1 MAKRKELREEYEEE
15 NYEDGKSYSKS
26 QVFLFLIFIP
36 AVFLVLAAYIVLTL
50 LGVNINDKVSAVTHA
65 IPFVSSEQSQKNENI
80 QESNEEI
87 QKQVESLQKK
97 LSTKEKQ
104 VAAYEKTITTKDR
117 QMDELKIEMR
127 DMEEKADDEAK
138 KQKNNRLAK
147 KDVIAT
153 YENMSPKNAALIFA
167 ELKEDKAVAML
178 KQFKASTR
186 TAILEKMDPKV
197 AARYTTLLTDQID
210 E

>member
-1 MAKRKELREEYEEE
+1 MANQKELREEYEEE
-15 NYEDGKSYSKS
+15 KSYSKS

-36 AVFLVLAAYIVLTL
+36 AVFLILAAYIVLTL
-50 LGVNINDKVSAVTHA
+50 LGVNVNDKVSGITHA

-87 QKQVESLQKK
+87 QKQVDGLQKK

-104 VAAYEKTITTKDR
+104 IAAYEKTITTKDR

-127 DMEEKADDEAK
+127 DMEEKADDETK
-138 KQKNNRLAK
+138 KQKNNQLAK

-178 KQFKASTR
+178 KQFKSSTR

-197 AARYTTLLTDQID
+197 AARYTTLLTDQI
-210 E
+210 EE

>member
-1 MAKRKELREEYEEE
+1 MAKQKELQEKYEEE
-15 NYEDGKSYSKS
+15 KSYSKS

-36 AVFLVLAAYIVLTL
+36 GVFLILAAYIVLTL
-50 LGVNINDKVSAVTHA
+50 LGVNVNDKVSAMTQA

-80 QESNEEI
+80 QQSNEEM
-87 QKQVESLQKK
+87 QKQIDSLQKK
-97 LSTKEKQ
+97 LSTEEKQ
-104 VAAYEKTITTKDR
+104 AAAYEKTISTKDR
-117 QMDELKIEMR
+117 QMDELKIKMR
-127 DMEEKADDEAK
+127 DMEDKADDEAK
-138 KQKNNRLAK
+138 KQKDNQLAK
-147 KDVIAT
+147 KEVIAT

-167 ELKEDKAVAML
+167 ELKEDKAVAMF

-197 AARYTTLLTDQID
+197 AARYTTLLTNQID

>member
-1 MAKRKELREEYEEE
+1 M
-15 NYEDGKSYSKS
+15 
-26 QVFLFLIFIP
+26 FLI
-36 AVFLVLAAYIVLTL
+36 LAAYIVLTL
-50 LGVNINDKVSAVTHA
+50 LGVNVNDKVSGITHA

-87 QKQVESLQKK
+87 QKQVDSLQKK

-104 VAAYEKTITTKDR
+104 IAAYEKTITTKDR

-138 KQKNNRLAK
+138 KQKNNQLAK

-197 AARYTTLLTDQID
+197 AARYTTLLTDQI
-210 E
+210 EE